1 LCCLGL
7 APGIAGCGFVRKT
20 RLTQIEGQYAT
31 LAAETSKLKDE
42 SLSLRGRN
50 RELMQRAVED
60 ARRLHDLEV
69 ANEQLTQ
76 SIAGYQKERE
86 AMADSFERIKRS
98 VQLASNGA
106 TTAMLDRLE
115 NFARA
120 HPGCSYDPARGIWTF
135 PTEQLFQP
143 GGEEWQPS
151 AGLLVDAFARLLEN
165 PDGPVE
171 PTRVTAVERPAEVQR
186 VSVDSEPG
194 DRSLAQRRAMKL
206 AERLSTHRAET
217 TPPVPFNV
225 RESSGGKP
233 CIEVRLARLPVD
245 TGLDFR
251 SGHATQ

>member
-1 LCCLGL
+1 LCYLGL
-7 APGIAGCGFVRKT
+7 ATGIAGCGFVRKS

-60 ARRLHDLEV
+60 ARRVHDLEV
-69 ANEQLTQ
+69 TNEQLAR
-76 SIAGYQKERE
+76 SVAGYQKERE
-86 AMADSFERIKRS
+86 AMADSFERIKHS

-106 TTAMLDRLE
+106 TTVMLDRLE

-135 PTEQLFQP
+135 PTDQLFQP
-143 GGEEWQPS
+143 GGDDWQPS

-171 PTRVTAVERPAEVQR
+171 PTRVTAVERPGEVQR
-186 VSVDSEPG
+186 ASVGSEAE
-194 DRSLAQRRAMKL
+194 DRGLARRRAMKL
-206 AERLSTHRAET
+206 AERLSAQRAET
-217 TPPVPFNV
+217 APSVPFDV
-225 RESSGGKP
+225 RESTGGKSA
-233 CIEVRLARLPVD
+233 IEVRLARLPVD
-245 TGLDFR
+245 TGLDFS